1 MDKDTEYKNLKN
13 KIIIITG
20 GSQGIGRS
28 MVEEFVKQKSKVHF
42 LDIDKEGAESLIK
55 SLSSYNNPPT
65 FHECDIKNIEKLKS
79 LINEI
84 GNKNN
89 CIDTLI
95 NNAANDQRHKIEEVD
110 ENFWKDRIDTNLTHS
125 FFAIKTAIP
134 FLKKS
139 ESASVINFS
148 SINWVIGSKD
158 TIVYQTAKS
167 AIYGLTKGM
176 ARELGEFRIRV
187 NAIVPG
193 WIMTERQLN
202 LWLTPEMDK
211 WREEQQSLPDRVY
224 PIDISRLALFLAS
237 SDSKTITAQFH
248 KIDGGWMN

>member
-1 MDKDTEYKNLKN
+1 MGNDTQYKSLKN

-20 GSQGIGRS
+20 GSQGIGKS
-28 MVEEFVKQKSKVHF
+28 MVEEFVKQKSIVHF
-42 LDIDKEGAESLIK
+42 LDIDKLGAKSLIE
-55 SLSSYNNPPT
+55 SLSSYDNHPC
-65 FHECDIKNIEKLKS
+65 FHECDIKNIDKLKTIVNS
-79 LINEI
+79 I
-84 GNKNN
+84 GNENN
-89 CIDTLI
+89 RIDVLI

-110 ENFWKDRIDTNLTHS
+110 QKFWQDRIDINLSHS
-125 FFAIKTAIP
+125 FFATQAAIP

-139 ESASVINFS
+139 DSGSIINFS

-158 TIVYQTAKS
+158 TIVYQAAKS
-167 AIYGLTKGM
+167 AVLGLTKGF

-193 WIMTERQLN
+193 WIMTERQLD

-224 PIDISRLALFLAS
+224 PLDISNLALFLAS
-237 SDSKTITAQFH
+237 SDSKMITSQIH